1 MSVKN
6 IYTKS
11 KVYLISF
18 LLVFMGFTFFLAYCG
33 KAKSFILLNSYHS
46 KSLDLFFSKFTF
58 LGDGLFVVMLAVI
71 LFFTLKTQRL
81 SILILISY
89 IVSGLLAQL
98 LKHSFNAPRPKVFLK
113 PEEYQHFIDGVS
125 IANYESFPSGHT
137 TSAFALAFILAHSTN
152 KKSFQIILLIFA
164 IAAGYSRIYLGQH
177 FLTDVLSGAFL
188 GTFISVLTIFVS
200 NKVAYRKPLR
210 FEVVQKVQ

>member
-1 MSVKN
+1 MSFKT

-18 LLVFMGFTFFLAYCG
+18 LLVFMGFAFFLAYYG
-33 KAKSFILLNSYHS
+33 KANSFILLNPYHS

-58 LGDGLFVVMLAVI
+58 FGDGLFVVILAVI
-71 LFFTLKTQRL
+71 LFFISKTQRL

-98 LKHSFNAPRPKVFLK
+98 LKHSFNAPRPKVFFNTNT
-113 PEEYQHFIDGVS
+113 YQHFIDGVS
-125 IANYESFPSGHT
+125 IANCESFPSGHT

-152 KKSFQIILLIFA
+152 KKSFQIILLLLA
-164 IAAGYSRIYLGQH
+164 ISAGYSRIYLAQH
-177 FLTDVLSGAFL
+177 FLTDVLFGAFL
-188 GTFISVLTIFVS
+188 GTFISALTIYFS

-210 FEVVQKVQ
+210 FRRGL

>member
-11 KVYLISF
+11 KVYIISF
-18 LLVFMGFTFFLAYCG
+18 MLIFVGFTFFLANYG
-33 KAKSFILLNSYHS
+33 KAKSFILLNTYHS
-46 KSLDLFFSKFTF
+46 KWLDLFFSKFTF
-58 LGDGLFVVMLAVI
+58 LGDGLFVVILAVI

-98 LKHSFNAPRPKVFLK
+98 FKHSFNAPRPKMFFNSNT
-113 PEEYQHFIDGVS
+113 YQHFIDGVS
-125 IANYESFPSGHT
+125 ISNYESFPSGHT
-137 TSAFALAFILAHSTN
+137 TSAFALAFMLAHSTN
-152 KKSFQIILLIFA
+152 KKSFQIILLFLA
-164 IAAGYSRIYLGQH
+164 IATGYSRIYLGQH
-177 FLTDVLSGAFL
+177 FLTDVLFGAFL
-188 GTFISVLTIFVS
+188 GTFISALTIFIS

-210 FEVVQKVQ
+210 FGRG

>member
-1 MSVKN
+1 MSFKT

-18 LLVFMGFTFFLAYCG
+18 LLVFMGFTFFLAHYG
-33 KAKSFILLNSYHS
+33 KAKSFILLNPYHT
-46 KSLDLFFSKFTF
+46 KWVDLFFSKFTF
-58 LGDGLFVVMLAVI
+58 LGDGLFVVILAVI
-71 LFFTLKTQRL
+71 LFFTSKTQRL

-98 LKHSFNAPRPKVFLK
+98 LKHSFNAPRPKVFFK

-125 IANYESFPSGHT
+125 IANRESFPSGHT
-137 TSAFALAFILAHSTN
+137 TSAFALAFILAYSTN
-152 KKSFQIILLIFA
+152 KKSFQIILLLLA

-177 FLTDVLSGAFL
+177 FLTDVLFGAFL
-188 GTFISVLTIFVS
+188 GTFISALTIFVS

-210 FEVVQKVQ
+210 FKVVQKVQ

>member
-18 LLVFMGFTFFLAYCG
+18 LLVFMGFTFFLAFFG

-137 TSAFALAFILAHSTN
+137 TSAFALAYILAYSTN
-152 KKSFQIILLIFA
+152 KKSFQIILLILA

-188 GTFISVLTIFVS
+188 GTFISVLTIFFS

-210 FEVVQKVQ
+210 FGRGL

>member
-18 LLVFMGFTFFLAYCG
+18 LLIFMGFTFFLAVYG
-33 KAKSFILLNSYHS
+33 KAKSFILLNPYHN
-46 KSLDLFFSKFTF
+46 KLLDLFFSKFTF
-58 LGDGLFVVMLAVI
+58 LGDGLFVVILAVI

-81 SILILISY
+81 PILILISY

-98 LKHSFNAPRPKVFLK
+98 LKHIFNAPRPKVFF
-113 PEEYQHFIDGVS
+113 ETNTYQHFIDGVS

-152 KKSFQIILLIFA
+152 KKSFQIILLLLA
-164 IAAGYSRIYLGQH
+164 IAVGYSRIYLGQH
-177 FLTDVLSGAFL
+177 FLTDVLFGSFL
-188 GTFISVLTIFVS
+188 GTFISALTIFVS
-200 NKVAYRKPLR
+200 NKVVYRKPLR
-210 FEVVQKVQ
+210 FWRGL

>member
-18 LLVFMGFTFFLAYCG
+18 LLIFIGFTFFLAVYG
-33 KAKSFILLNSYHS
+33 KAKSFILLNPYHN
-46 KSLDLFFSKFTF
+46 KLLDLFFSKFTF
-58 LGDGLFVVMLAVI
+58 LGDGLFVVILAVI

-81 SILILISY
+81 PILILISY

-98 LKHSFNAPRPKVFLK
+98 LKHIFNAPRPKVFFE
-113 PEEYQHFIDGVS
+113 PNAYQHFIDGVS

-152 KKSFQIILLIFA
+152 KKSFQIILLLLA
-164 IAAGYSRIYLGQH
+164 IAVGYSRIYLGQH
-177 FLTDVLSGAFL
+177 FLTDVLFGSFL
-188 GTFISVLTIFVS
+188 GTFISALTIFVS
-200 NKVAYRKPLR
+200 NKVVYRKPLR
-210 FEVVQKVQ
+210 FSRG

>member
-1 MSVKN
+1 MSFKT

-18 LLVFMGFTFFLAYCG
+18 LLVFVGFTFFLAYYG
-33 KAKSFILLNSYHS
+33 KAKSFILLNPYHT
-46 KSLDLFFSKFTF
+46 KWLDLFFSKFTF
-58 LGDGLFVVMLAVI
+58 LGDGLFVVILAVI

-98 LKHSFNAPRPKVFLK
+98 LKHSFNAPRPKVFFNTNT
-113 PEEYQHFIDGVS
+113 YQHFIDGVS
-125 IANYESFPSGHT
+125 IANRESFPSGHT
-137 TSAFALAFILAHSTN
+137 TSAFALAYILAYSTY
-152 KKSFQIILLIFA
+152 KKSFQIILLLLA

-177 FLTDVLSGAFL
+177 FLTDVLFGAFL
-188 GTFISVLTIFVS
+188 GTFISSLTIFVS
-200 NKVAYRKPLR
+200 NKVAYRRPLR
-210 FEVVQKVQ
+210 LRRG

>member
-1 MSVKN
+1 MSFKN

-18 LLVFMGFTFFLAYCG
+18 LLVFVGFTFFLAQYG
-33 KAKSFILLNSYHS
+33 KAASFILLNPYHT
-46 KSLDLFFSKFTF
+46 KWLDLFFSKFTF
-58 LGDGLFVVMLAVI
+58 LGDGLFVVILAVI
-71 LFFTLKTQRL
+71 LFFTSKTQRL
-81 SILILISY
+81 SILVLVSY

-98 LKHSFNAPRPKVFLK
+98 LKHSFNAPRPKVFFK

-125 IANYESFPSGHT
+125 IANRESFPSGHT
-137 TSAFALAFILAHSTN
+137 TSAFALAFILVYSTN
-152 KKSFQIILLIFA
+152 KKSFQVILLLLA

-177 FLTDVLSGAFL
+177 FLTDVLFGAFL
-188 GTFISVLTIFVS
+188 GTFISALTIFVS

-210 FEVVQKVQ
+210 FSRGLRGL